1 MSQTFDEWKA
11 AKARRDT
18 AKETLLRVADA
29 INDILGILRSA
40 ANLPHGDPTQVMAP
54 DPSNWP
60 TKEDIKR
67 AVQEFNAAHLAE
79 WQKFESL
86 PLDEKR
92 AVSASRQ

>member
-1 MSQTFDEWKA
+1 MSQKFDEWKA
-11 AKARRDT
+11 AKSKRDA
-18 AKETLLRVADA
+18 AKETLLHIVEST
-29 INDILGILRSA
+29 NDIVAVLESA
-40 ANLPHGDPTQVMAP
+40 ASLMHGQPTQAMVP

-86 PLDEKR
+86 LPDEKWT
-92 AVSASRQ
+92 VSESRR